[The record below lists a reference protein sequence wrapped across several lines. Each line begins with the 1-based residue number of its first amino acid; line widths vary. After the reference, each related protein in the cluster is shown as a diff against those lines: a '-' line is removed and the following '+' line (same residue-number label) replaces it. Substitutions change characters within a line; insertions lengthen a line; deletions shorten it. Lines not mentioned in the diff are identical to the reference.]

1 LTGVCYEPL
10 NIVLYKMAVITSSK
24 ASLIPDQQA
33 SMSRTVDPALH
44 VYYTCVNGQYSDG
57 TDAFTWEK
65 DGNRDFF
72 LSGHTRRYFLVII
85 LLTATNP
92 FVVGVLLLLLFV
104 RIY

>member
-1 LTGVCYEPL
+1 
-10 NIVLYKMAVITSSK
+10 MAVITSSK

-72 LSGHTRRYFLVII
+72 
-85 LLTATNP
+85 
-92 FVVGVLLLLLFV
+92 
-104 RIY
+104 